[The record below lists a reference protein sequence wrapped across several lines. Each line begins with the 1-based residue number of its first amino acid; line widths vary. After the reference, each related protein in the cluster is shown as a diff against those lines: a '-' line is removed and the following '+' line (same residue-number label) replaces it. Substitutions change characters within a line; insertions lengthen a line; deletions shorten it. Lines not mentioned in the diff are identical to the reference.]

1 MGVVFRFFWKN
12 FLHRALTLYLD
23 SWKKV
28 ENFDNAKN
36 FQFIFS
42 CNALVDDRMMVY
54 GGLPGDDNYR
64 KISEV
69 KDCGVKEKGLIS

>member
-1 MGVVFRFFWKN
+1 MIIT
-12 FLHRALTLYLD
+12 LHLD
-23 SWKKV
+23 SWKRV
-28 ENFDNAKN
+28 ENFDNAEN

-54 GGLPGDDNYR
+54 GGLPGYDDNYR